1 MSSSGLGFL
10 SAFRKGGCDMPIKP
24 ENKAR
29 YPANWG
35 EIRQAAGE
43 RARWTCQHPGCKAQ
57 QYAVGTWR
65 LLGCRGASAG
75 VWTWFPTCGNGPHDA
90 AGQGLDWPSL
100 QRLTYSEARQF
111 AAEWDDAQG
120 GDGEKPIVIVLTCAH
135 LDHQPEN
142 CDPSNLRMFCQRHHL
157 AHDHQHHQA
166 NAQATRRA
174 RAGTAE
180 LFA

>member
-1 MSSSGLGFL
+1 MRACAGGSSV
-10 SAFRKGGCDMPIKP
+10 PIKP

-29 YPANWG
+29 YPANWA

-43 RARWTCQHPGCKAQ
+43 RAQWTCQHPGCTARH
-57 QYAVGTWR
+57 YAVGKW
-65 LLGCRGASAG
+65 LL
-75 VWTWFPTCGNGPHDA
+75 PTIGTPLFFDLYEPAPSYRDA
-90 AGQGLDWPSL
+90 RAL
-100 QRLTYSEARQF
+100 
-111 AAEWDDAQG
+111 AAEQWHHQG
-120 GDGEKPIVIVLTCAH
+120 EEGYKPLVIVLTCAH

-157 AHDHQHHQA
+157 AHDRQHHQA

-174 RAGTAE
+174 RAGTGE